1 MKTDRFSKLVL
12 AVIAISLCVIVFGR
26 PSSAPAVAATSPTAA
41 LPYGDIKFVPQG
53 TAGFIAINQRTGD
66 FALYQLSAPNNQWKW
81 EKLGP
86 TGNLAAL
93 DTPPT
98 TTP

>member
-1 MKTDRFSKLVL
+1 MKAVRFSKLVL
-12 AVIAISLCVIVFGR
+12 ALIAISLCVIAFGR
-26 PSSAPAVAATSPTAA
+26 PSSAPAVTAPSPTGA

-53 TAGFIAINQRTGD
+53 DAGFIAINQRTGD
-66 FALYQLSAPNNQWKW
+66 FALYQLSAPNHQWKW

-93 DTPPT
+93 GTSPT
-98 TTP
+98 TAP